1 MPEVLTMRTYIAVFA
16 ALLFATSCNT
26 TSPSPTGGPG
36 TTTAAPSA
44 VAPSA
49 PPPSTA
55 APIATP
61 PKTMA
66 DVPVP
71 STSRI
76 SAAFSNGGTATAAGQ
91 TLTVALA
98 GQSFDHPT
106 EGGGFDLTFDPAVV
120 QVSGVTVDAATWE
133 FFTKNGTI
141 DNARG
146 TLTDLIF
153 ASFAGRSGN
162 FPIATITFT
171 TVAAGSPNLHLT
183 ESTVNPFASGGR
195 RLAVALP

>member
-1 MPEVLTMRTYIAVFA
+1 MRTYIAISA

-26 TSPSPTGGPG
+26 TSPSPTSGPG
-36 TTTAAPSA
+36 TTTAEPAAAAPA
-44 VAPSA
+44 A

-66 DVPVP
+66 DVPMP

-76 SAAFSNGGTATAAGQ
+76 SAAFSGGATATAAGQ
-91 TLTVALA
+91 TLTLVLA

-133 FFTKNGTI
+133 FFTKNGTV

-171 TVAAGSPNLHLT
+171 TVAAGSPSLHIT
-183 ESTVNPFASGGR
+183 ESAVNPFASGGR